1 MDDLIK
7 TEEVSKFEKTSPLFK
22 KVFFG
27 ILSIIILVA
36 TPVAFGF
43 TYLTGGISPIFFIIL
58 GVTIIFFIYCIK
70 NRSKVGDVALFFSS
84 IVPIVTLILVFVRLI
99 HFL

>member
-1 MDDLIK
+1 MENLIK
-7 TEEVSKFEKTSPLFK
+7 NEEISKFEKTSPLFK

-36 TPVAFGF
+36 TPVTFGF
-43 TYLTGGISPIFFIIL
+43 SVLIGSFSPIFFIALVIS
-58 GVTIIFFIYCIK
+58 IIFFIYCIM

-84 IVPIVTLILVFVRLI
+84 IIPITTLVLFLVNLI